1 MLPRSTIEAFDRYLA
16 DRGLRL
22 DAVVIGGSALALL
35 EVIARETRD
44 FDILAPALDRSVAD
58 AARDF
63 AAAQRSL
70 GVPLMDDWLNN
81 GPMQLADVLPADW
94 RLRVRVAY
102 DGMAVHLDTLGRADL
117 LCTKLFALCDRGT
130 DLTDCLALAPTAD
143 EIAEAL
149 PWVAYQD
156 ANPDW
161 PAHVAATLADLKRRL
176 GHDV

>member
-81 GPMQLADVLPADW
+81 GPMQLADVLP
-94 RLRVRVAY
+94 
-102 DGMAVHLDTLGRADL
+102 
-117 LCTKLFALCDRGT
+117 
-130 DLTDCLALAPTAD
+130 
-143 EIAEAL
+143 
-149 PWVAYQD
+149 
-156 ANPDW
+156 
-161 PAHVAATLADLKRRL
+161 
-176 GHDV
+176 HDV